1 MTRTIGR
8 IDELRA
14 AMDGSVI
21 VPGEPGYDEARTLWN
36 ADVERHPSVVVMC
49 ASASDVAA
57 ALRFAHESGLEVAVR
72 GGGHSAYGASS
83 CDDGLMIHLGGLNKV
98 TVDPVARRARCS
110 GGATLGDLD
119 AATQE
124 HGLAVPL
131 GSISHTGVGGLTLGG
146 GFGYLTH
153 MLGLSIDNLESAEV
167 VLVDGRVVRAS
178 ADDHPDLFW
187 ALRGGGGNFGVV
199 TEFEFRLHPV
209 GPLVHVSM
217 FFWGLDHAAE
227 ALRLARDTCNGLPR
241 NTGGVIPCLNAP
253 PAPFVPEQYHYM
265 PGVALTVVG
274 FGSAQEHAALIAP
287 VREALPPLFELV
299 TPMPYTALQQMI
311 NDVGPWGRHY
321 YSKGLF
327 LDDLTDDAI
336 DVLAEHL
343 PRKSSPMTI
352 LPIMATG
359 GAFHEVGDD
368 DTALAGPRSA
378 RFNVGMDAV
387 APTAELLAAD
397 REWVRSLWDALRPFA
412 TDGGGYLNFQ
422 SDVGNDRVQAAY
434 GSKYERL
441 ARIKATYDP
450 GNVLHRNANIK
461 PG

>member
-1 MTRTIGR
+1 V
-8 IDELRA
+8 
-14 AMDGSVI
+14 S
-21 VPGEPGYDEARTLWN
+21 
-36 ADVERHPSVVVMC
+36 
-49 ASASDVAA
+49 
-57 ALRFAHESGLEVAVR
+57 
-72 GGGHSAYGASS
+72 
-83 CDDGLMIHLGGLNKV
+83 
-98 TVDPVARRARCS
+98 VDPAARRAQCG
-110 GGATLGDLD
+110 GGATLADLD

-131 GSISHTGVGGLTLGG
+131 GGISHTGVGGLTLGG

-153 MLGLSIDNLESAEV
+153 MLGLSIDNLESTEV
-167 VLVDGRVVRAS
+167 VLADGRVVRAS
-178 ADDHPDLFW
+178 VDEHPDLFW

-209 GPLVHVSM
+209 GPIVHVSM
-217 FFWGLDHAAE
+217 FFWGLDQAAA

-241 NTGGVIPCLNAP
+241 NAGGVIPCLNAP
-253 PAPFVPEQYHYM
+253 PAPFVPEQYHLL
-265 PGVALTVVG
+265 PGLALTVVG
-274 FGSAQEHAALIAP
+274 FGSAEEHAALVAP

-299 TPMPYTALQQMI
+299 TPMPYTVLQQMI
-311 NDVGPWGRHY
+311 NDLGPFGRHY

-343 PRKSSPMTI
+343 PRKSSPITI

-378 RFNVGMDAV
+378 RFNIGMDAA

-412 TDGGGYLNFQ
+412 TDGGGYVNFQ
-422 SDVGNDRVQAAY
+422 SEVGNDRVQAAY
-434 GSKYERL
+434 GAKYERL
-441 ARIKATYDP
+441 ARIKAEYDP
-450 GNVLHRNANIK
+450 GNVLHLNANIK
-461 PG
+461 PD

>member
-1 MTRTIGR
+1 MTRTMSS
-8 IDELRA
+8 IDDLRA
-14 AMDGSVI
+14 ELDGTLVL
-21 VPGEPGYDEARTLWN
+21 PGEPGYDDARTLWN
-36 ADVERHPSVVVMC
+36 ADVERRPAVIALC
-49 ASASDVAA
+49 ASPSDVAA
-57 ALRFAHESGLEVAVR
+57 ALRFAQESGLVVR

-83 CDDGLMIHLGGLNKV
+83 CDDGLMIHLGGLDQV
-98 TVDPVARRARCS
+98 TVDPVARLARCG

-124 HGLAVPL
+124 HGLAAPL
-131 GSISHTGVGGLTLGG
+131 GQISHTGVGGLTLGG
-146 GFGYLTH
+146 GFGYLTN

-167 VLVDGRVVRAS
+167 VLADGRVVRAS
-178 ADDHPDLFW
+178 TDQHPDLFW

-199 TEFEFRLHPV
+199 TEFEFRLHTV

-241 NTGGVIPCLNAP
+241 NAGGVIPCLNAP
-253 PAPFVPEQYHYM
+253 PAPFVPEQYHLM
-265 PGVALTVVG
+265 PGVALTVAG
-274 FGSAQEHAALIAP
+274 FGSAEEHAALIAP
-287 VREALPPLFELV
+287 VRKALPPLFELV

-311 NDVGPWGRHY
+311 NDLAPWGRHY

-327 LDDLTDDAI
+327 LDDLTDEAI
-336 DVLAEHL
+336 DVLTEHL
-343 PRKSSPMTI
+343 PRKSSPMSL
-352 LPIMATG
+352 LPILAAG

-378 RFNVGMDAV
+378 RFNIGMDAV
-387 APTAELLAAD
+387 APTADALAAD

-422 SDVGNDRVQAAY
+422 SDVENDRVQAAY

-441 ARIKATYDP
+441 ARIKAEYDP
-450 GNVLHRNANIK
+450 ANVFHRNANIT
-461 PG
+461 PAHP

>member
-1 MTRTIGR
+1 MTRTIGT
-8 IDELRA
+8 IDELRTA
-14 AMDGSVI
+14 LDGNVL
-21 VPGEPGYDEARTLWN
+21 VPGDPGYDEARTLWN
-36 ADVERHPSVVVMC
+36 ADVTRRPSVIARC
-49 ASASDVAA
+49 ASTTDVAT
-57 ALRFAHESGLEVAVR
+57 ALRFAQESGLEVAVR

-83 CDDGLMIHLGGLNKV
+83 CDNGLMIHLGGLNQV
-98 TVDPVARRARCS
+98 SVDPVTRRARCG
-110 GGATLGDLD
+110 GGATLADLD

-131 GSISHTGVGGLTLGG
+131 GGISHTGVGGLTLGG

-167 VLVDGRVVRAS
+167 VLADGRVVRAS
-178 ADDHPDLFW
+178 VDAHPDLFW

-209 GPLVHVSM
+209 GPIVHVSM
-217 FFWGLDHAAE
+217 FFWGLDQAAA
-227 ALRLARDTCNGLPR
+227 ALRLARDTCNGLPH
-241 NTGGVIPCLNAP
+241 NAGGVIPCLNAP
-253 PAPFVPEQYHYM
+253 PAPFVPEQYHFL
-265 PGVALTVVG
+265 PGLALTVVG
-274 FGSAQEHAALIAP
+274 FGSAEEHAALIAP

-311 NDVGPWGRHY
+311 NDLGPFGRHY

-343 PRKSSPMTI
+343 PRKTSPMTI

-378 RFNVGMDAV
+378 RFNIGMDAA

-412 TDGGGYLNFQ
+412 TDGGGYVNFQ
-422 SDVGNDRVQAAY
+422 SEIGNDRVQAAY
-434 GSKYERL
+434 GTKYERL
-441 ARIKATYDP
+441 ARIKAEYDP
-450 GNVLHRNANIK
+450 GNVLHLNANIK